1 MINLRYHIVSLVAV
15 FLALAIGV
23 VVGSTALKEGTVS
36 VLRATSNGLIRQ
48 SQDERARNQV
58 LQGEVDGY
66 KQFGTAVLPGL
77 VRAKLEGQAVVLLDT
92 DRVDDKTRKPVE
104 DALKAAGADVD
115 GRLTFASNRLS
126 LATEG
131 DRTALAALLDTDQK
145 DPEALRQALVAR
157 LAERLTG
164 PARLPKEG
172 ADQAK
177 DVLTGLDQANFLAD
191 LRLTDR
197 SMRDGTVPFPR
208 AGTIFV
214 VIGPT
219 DNPTLLDPKLFL
231 LPLTQRLSGRA
242 STPVVGVEAAA
253 PGAPSWVEVLRDD
266 RNLTDRVSTVDDV
279 DRVPGQFALV
289 EAVSRQLAHEPA
301 GQYGFKRGATGLL
314 PEDLAA

>member
-1 MINLRYHIVSLVAV
+1 VINLRYHIVSLVAV

-23 VVGSTALKEGTVS
+23 VVGSTALQEGTVS

-48 SQDERARNQV
+48 SQEERARNQL

-66 KQFGTAVLPGL
+66 KQFGTAVLPSL
-77 VRAKLEGQAVVLLDT
+77 VRDKLEGQSVVLLDT
-92 DRVDDKTRKPVE
+92 DRVDDRTRKPVE
-104 DALKAAGADVD
+104 DALKAARADLD
-115 GRLTFASNRLS
+115 GRVTFASDRLG
-126 LATEG
+126 LAAEG
-131 DRTALAALLDTDQK
+131 DRTALAGLLGTDQD
-145 DPEALRQALVAR
+145 DPEALRQALVGR

-164 PARLPKEG
+164 PARLPREG
-172 ADQAK
+172 AAQAK

-191 LRLTDR
+191 LRLTDQ

-208 AGTIFV
+208 SGTIFV

-219 DNPTLLDPKLFL
+219 DNPTLLDPRLFL
-231 LPLTQRLSGRA
+231 VPLTERLSGRSSA
-242 STPVVGVEAAA
+242 PVVGVEAAA

-266 RNLTDRVSTVDDV
+266 QSITDRVSTVDDV

-289 EAVSRQLAHEPA
+289 EAVSRRLRNEPT

>member
-58 LQGEVDGY
+58 LQGELDGY
-66 KQFGTAVLPGL
+66 KQFSTAMLPNL
-77 VRAKLEGQAVVLLDT
+77 VGGKLKGQAVVLLDT

-115 GRLTFASNRLS
+115 GRVTFASSRLS
-126 LATEG
+126 LAAEG
-131 DRTALAALLDTDQK
+131 DRTALAALLDTDQE

-157 LAERLTG
+157 LAERLTS
-164 PARLPKEG
+164 PARLPKNG
-172 ADQAK
+172 TAQAK
-177 DVLTGLDQANFLAD
+177 DVLTGLDQAKFLAD
-191 LRLTDR
+191 LRLTEP
-197 SMRDGTVPFPR
+197 MRDGTVPFPR
-208 AGTIFV
+208 TGTIFV

-231 LPLTQRLSGRA
+231 VPLTQRLSGHAR
-242 STPVVGVEAAA
+242 TPVVGVEAAA
-253 PGAPSWVEVLRDD
+253 PGAPSWVEVLRGDQD
-266 RNLTDRVSTVDDV
+266 LTDRVSTVDDV

-289 EAVSRQLAHEPA
+289 EAVSRHLAHEPA